1 MSIKEKYVGVVVPM
15 ITPLAA
21 GGGLDVGATK
31 RIAGNLVA
39 HRCAP
44 FVAGTTGESH
54 SLSDSQ
60 KASLVT
66 AAVEAAEGRELVYAG
81 VSDNCL
87 LSAIDKAR
95 HYKELGA
102 NVVVAH
108 LPSYYKIEE
117 DQMRAWYQALA
128 DASPLP
134 VMMYNIPVTTGLSM
148 SLSLVDELSR
158 HENIVGF
165 KDSERGDER
174 LAQSLALWRD
184 RTDFTYHLGWAAMSA
199 YGLKNGLDGIV
210 PSSANLVPAL
220 YRGIYDATKSGDF
233 VEADRLQAIT
243 DDISAYYQSDRILSR
258 SIPVFKAMMQ
268 AFGLCEAHAASPMV
282 TLSIDEIAAVT
293 VEVRDRYGRYV
304 G

>member
-1 MSIKEKYVGVVVPM
+1 MSIKEKYAGVVVPM
-15 ITPLAA
+15 ITPLSAD
-21 GGGLDVGATK
+21 GGLDVAAAK

-54 SLSDSQ
+54 SLSDNQ
-60 KASLVT
+60 KAACVK

-87 LSAIDKAR
+87 FSAIDKAR
-95 HYKELGA
+95 QYKEIGA
-102 NVVVAH
+102 DVVVAH
-108 LPSYYKIEE
+108 LPCYYKIEE
-117 DQMRAWYQALA
+117 EQMRTWYQALA

-148 SLSLVDELSR
+148 PLPLVDELSR

-174 LAQSLALWRD
+174 LARSLALWRD

-220 YRGIYDATKSGDF
+220 YRGIYDASKSGDF

-243 DDISAYYQSDRILSR
+243 DDISDYYQKDRILSR

-268 AFGLCEAHAASPMV
+268 AFGLCEAHAASPMI
-282 TLSIDEIAAVT
+282 TLSVDEIAAIT
-293 VEVRDRYGRYV
+293 VEVRDRYGRYI